1 MSVQIAWLEPNRIL
15 MTTYSG
21 HVTGTDFAQAS
32 EAAFQTMDVQP
43 VAILA
48 DLSSI
53 TGFEPNFVNM
63 QLGIKL
69 MNHPNMRGMAIITSS
84 GLMNFI
90 AKALGAGLRFKLFH
104 SLEEAMAYLDTQLQ
118 AA

>member
-1 MSVQIAWLEPNRIL
+1 MSVQIDWLEPNRIL
-15 MTTYSG
+15 MTAYSE
-21 HVTGTDFAQAS
+21 HVTGADFAQAS
-32 EAAFQTMDVQP
+32 EVAFQTMDAQP
-43 VAILA
+43 IAILA

-84 GLMNFI
+84 GLMSFI

-104 SLEEAMAYLDTQLQ
+104 SLEEAIAYLDAQLQ
-118 AA
+118 VA

>member
-1 MSVQIAWLEPNRIL
+1 MSVHIDWLEPNRIL
-15 MTTYSG
+15 MTVYSE
-21 HVTGTDFAQAS
+21 HVTGADFAQAS
-32 EAAFQTMDVQP
+32 EVAFQTMDAQP
-43 VAILA
+43 IAILA

-84 GLMNFI
+84 GLMSFI
-90 AKALGAGLRFKLFH
+90 AKALGAGLRFKLFQNH
-104 SLEEAMAYLDTQLQ
+104 DDALAYLHSSF
-118 AA
+118 